1 MEITTGGNNRRLIDR
16 SSGPARGGAGRS
28 VAVAPPTGR
37 RVTLIDRSSG
47 PARGGAGQSVAVAP
61 PTGRRVTLIDRSSG
75 PARGGAGRSVAVA
88 PPTGRRVTLFC
99 PRQSACVHNTS
110 PVSFSHFNVIKAM
123 NWTNS
128 TD

>member
-1 MEITTGGNNRRLIDR
+1 MVASVAVAFPLHQSVGPTLYNMVGIRAVEITAGGNNRHSIDR

-28 VAVAPPTGR
+28 VAVAT
-37 RVTLIDRSSG
+37 
-47 PARGGAGQSVAVAP
+47 

-99 PRQSACVHNTS
+99 PRQSACHLLT
-110 PVSFSHFNVIKAM
+110 VI
-123 NWTNS
+123 
-128 TD
+128 